1 MAEEEMTEETETTFD
16 YTTDQTE
23 SSQNAES
30 AENSQSSESDS
41 KKRAKETAE
50 EIGKTLLEYIDKG
63 VEAGKK
69 GLKTAS
75 VALSDLGDKSV
86 KSIELQQLKMKKNKA
101 LAQLGKYVWESLKEG
116 GENASVTS
124 GDEKIKYY
132 MEGLAKL
139 QENIEVHEKYFEE
152 AKAKNKAPKD

>member
-1 MAEEEMTEETETTFD
+1 
-16 YTTDQTE
+16 
-23 SSQNAES
+23 
-30 AENSQSSESDS
+30 
-41 KKRAKETAE
+41 
-50 EIGKTLLEYIDKG
+50 IDKG

-101 LAQLGKYVWESLKEG
+101 LAQLGKYVWETLKAG
-116 GENASVTS
+116 GENAALNSS
-124 GDEKIKYY
+124 DEKIKYY

-139 QENIEVHEKYFEE
+139 QGNIEKHEKFFEE
-152 AKAKNKAPKD
+152 AKAKNKAAKEEAKD